1 MKNKIPNTQ
10 STKFQLTGK
19 EMFKNF
25 KENYPWLLR
34 TYFKDKFNQ
43 IDYSPLSVQ
52 PFDEKIYANYFRVLR
67 QLYIAVWKQKFVD
80 FLNFTK
86 NEKVCS
92 GIKQVIDKN
101 SGIISGHSYI
111 VISKDKE
118 ILKNI
123 MTLIMFEQTNNTLDL
138 MPQCN
143 YFNFIELASELSL
156 FKRQFRKDDD
166 RMQPWEN
173 VKGDIYYD
181 CISLPV
187 GYVFPTE
194 DTERQAYVQ
203 INDRMLHLMNDYRT
217 PKGVVIVSPKP
228 MPFFAERIED
238 GVDKLH
244 ILDLRNLPLDNEETV
259 EME

>member
-1 MKNKIPNTQ
+1 MVKKIISEQ
-10 STKFQLTGK
+10 KLEVARK
-19 EMFKNF
+19 LRD
-25 KENYPWLLR
+25 NYSWLFN
-34 TYFKDKFNQ
+34 TYFNKLNRF
-43 IDYSPLSVQ
+43 DYNSLSV
-52 PFDEKIYANYFRVLR
+52 PNFNEKIYADFFRVLR
-67 QLYIAVWKQKFVD
+67 QLYVAVLEQKFVD

-86 NEKVCS
+86 NEKLCS

-101 SGIISGHSYI
+101 GGITSGHSYI

-118 ILKNI
+118 VLQNI
-123 MTLIMFEQTNNTLDL
+123 MTLIMFEQTNKTLDL

-143 YFNFIELASELSL
+143 YFNFVKLASELNL
-156 FKRQFRKDDD
+156 AQRQFRKDDD

-194 DTERQAYVQ
+194 DAEHQAYVQ